1 MDFNQ
6 LKDLKSTWGENRTI
20 VPEWVEGQ
28 SFYVVSDELLKQ
40 LINEINESRL
50 LREQIAGEA
59 LELLKHLG
67 LKPNKCGCP
76 AYPDGE
82 TWDGHMCMEFQLL
95 DLITKDEK
103 LSDAIARGN
112 L

>member
-50 LREQIAGEA
+50 LREQIAREQA
-59 LELLKHLG
+59 EYLSHWQDFYLDT
-67 LKPNKCGCP
+67 
-76 AYPDGE
+76 YPD
-82 TWDGHMCMEFQLL
+82 DVVDCVSR
-95 DLITKDEK
+95 DLI
-103 LSDAIARGN
+103 AIARGK
-112 L
+112 

>member
-50 LREQIAGEA
+50 LREQIAREQKEY
-59 LELLKHLG
+59 LDHWQDFYLDT
-67 LKPNKCGCP
+67 
-76 AYPDGE
+76 YPDDVIDRVGR
-82 TWDGHMCMEFQLL
+82 
-95 DLITKDEK
+95 DLI
-103 LSDAIARGN
+103 AIARGK

>member
-40 LINEINESRL
+40 FINEMNESRL
-50 LREQIAGEA
+50 LREQIAGEIK
-59 LELLKHLG
+59 ELAPKLLARWIEAG
-67 LKPNKCGCP
+67 DPWVENWNYLDEEN
-76 AYPDGE
+76 AQRIV
-82 TWDGHMCMEFQLL
+82 EF
-95 DLITKDEK
+95 IAA
-103 LSDAIARGN
+103 AIARGN
-112 L
+112 E

>member
-50 LREQIAGEA
+50 LREQIATGIEA
-59 LELLKHLG
+59 ISDYQVLETTNRKG
-67 LKPNKCGCP
+67 F
-76 AYPDGE
+76 E
-82 TWDGHMCMEFQLL
+82 SQMEVT
-95 DLITKDEK
+95 DAVKK
-103 LSDAIARGN
+103 LAIAIARGN
-112 L
+112 DGNLPLG

>member
-50 LREQIAGEA
+50 LREQIAREIEEHGNSW
-59 LELLKHLG
+59 LG
-67 LKPNKCGCP
+67 PNG
-76 AYPDGE
+76 DGMVLHSKE
-82 TWDGHMCMEFQLL
+82 SAA
-95 DLITKDEK
+95 IYA
-103 LSDAIARGN
+103 AIARGN
-112 L
+112 HVNLPLG